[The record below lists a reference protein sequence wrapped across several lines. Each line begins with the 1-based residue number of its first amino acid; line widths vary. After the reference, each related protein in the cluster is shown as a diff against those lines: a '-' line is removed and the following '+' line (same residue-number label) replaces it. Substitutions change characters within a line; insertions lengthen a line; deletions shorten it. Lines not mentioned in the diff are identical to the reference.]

1 MLIELKQEIKPH
13 INSYS
18 HQQHQNKPHVTNNM
32 IRQLN

>member
-18 HQQHQNKPHVTNNM
+18 NQQHQNKPNMINM